1 MVPDVLFEYRASG
14 AHLSE
19 PRLLSPL
26 RSSALQYSPLRSGRR
41 AHMLF
46 MEEAVSLKIYERERT
61 GRELRAKLVTRLLFS
76 TVGVAWPG
84 SLSLD
89 SFGMRS
95 EVLNFSAGDFP
106 MMGLGLSGV
115 RVMVESENDLGENTA
130 PAPSNSIGPQPISV
144 SLIVDVFEN
153 FGRCGVLLA
162 SVFTRGHN
170 LFPVSRRYSTR

>member
-84 SLSLD
+84 SLSPD

-144 SLIVDVFEN
+144 SLIVDVFEK
-153 FGRCGVLLA
+153 FREMRSLA
-162 SVFTRGHN
+162 CICVHPWT
-170 LFPVSRRYSTR
+170 

>member
-106 MMGLGLSGV
+106 MMGLGWSGV

-144 SLIVDVFEN
+144 SLIVDVFEK
-153 FGRCGVLLA
+153 FREMRSLA
-162 SVFTRGHN
+162 CICVHPWT
-170 LFPVSRRYSTR
+170 